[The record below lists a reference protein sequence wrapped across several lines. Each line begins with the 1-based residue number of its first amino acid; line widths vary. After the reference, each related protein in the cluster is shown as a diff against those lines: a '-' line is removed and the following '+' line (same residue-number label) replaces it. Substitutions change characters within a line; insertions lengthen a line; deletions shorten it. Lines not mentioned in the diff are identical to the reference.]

1 MEAKGQKM
9 MPIMKHVNLTVK
21 GDRNTETKAK
31 RTSRRSRSTSAAMWR
46 RESELAWLRGR
57 VEFRQPCSVQP
68 QLSSVQQKRVGA
80 LPPMPSC
87 LGIGGHTGGSRKGHP
102 RYTSAHTVERP
113 WVARH
118 ADQSAVAHRHRSKKL
133 FGIFKF
139 YFILLLG
146 GGASL
151 RLLRVVLP
159 SSALFGWRRHSLW

>member
-1 MEAKGQKM
+1 MGPGKDTHGTPVPTQC
-9 MPIMKHVNLTVK
+9 
-21 GDRNTETKAK
+21 GG
-31 RTSRRSRSTSAAMWR
+31 
-46 RESELAWLRGR
+46 REWHD
-57 VEFRQPCSVQP
+57 
-68 QLSSVQQKRVGA
+68 
-80 LPPMPSC
+80 
-87 LGIGGHTGGSRKGHP
+87 I
-102 RYTSAHTVERP
+102 
-113 WVARH
+113 